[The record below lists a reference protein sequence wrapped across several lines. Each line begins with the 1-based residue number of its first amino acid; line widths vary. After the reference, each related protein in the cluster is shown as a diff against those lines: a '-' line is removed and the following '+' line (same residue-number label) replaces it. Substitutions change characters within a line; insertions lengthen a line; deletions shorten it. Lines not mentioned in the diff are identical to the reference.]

1 MRFCL
6 FAQRR
11 AWFINLGC
19 GRESERDWEREQ
31 ERERENYVCGWER
44 EREREKE
51 RESYVCGWE
60 RERERERRHV
70 VFKSCFNVA
79 KVFPSQRMN
88 PGNRC
93 DLSKKKCEKREKF
106 WSELER
112 ILIHLA
118 KKTTNDVLAEKS
130 TFFQFSEKVQD
141 MSSPWSSQTSLFH
154 YGSWNEVKSSWNRS
168 TKMFTRRPRFRL
180 NRSRD
185 FNFRTWLH
193 WSTQVSEQWP
203 VLLKLEVE
211 YIFLLRLPWIS

>member
-19 GRESERDWEREQ
+19 GRESERDWEREKESERVMFVV
-31 ERERENYVCGWER
+31 EREIA
-44 EREREKE
+44 
-51 RESYVCGWE
+51 
-60 RERERERRHV
+60 RERRHV

-93 DLSKKKCEKREKF
+93 DLSKKSEKREKF

-118 KKTTNDVLAEKS
+118 KKTTNDVLAKNQPSS
-130 TFFQFSEKVQD
+130 TFLKKSKTCRHHEAAKQSFSITEVETK
-141 MSSPWSSQTSLFH
+141 SSPAGTDP
-154 YGSWNEVKSSWNRS
+154 
-168 TKMFTRRPRFRL
+168 TKYL
-180 NRSRD
+180 QAG
-185 FNFRTWLH
+185 L
-193 WSTQVSEQWP
+193 
-203 VLLKLEVE
+203 VLG
-211 YIFLLRLPWIS
+211 